1 MRIMILIHITRIP
14 PLLPILILKLHILDP
29 NLLLPILPTAATAPL
44 AGSGRGLSGLSRRRG
59 FRSSTG
65 VAAFFVV
72 EAPGSG
78 SARAAGGGAGAGVG
92 ACFVGAVGAY
102 VVEYLP
108 TSQSFLLRQPRPRMG
123 MAIPLVI
130 ERQRRIPTRL
140 RPALPAR
147 IALRAPRT
155 PPRTR
160 TPPRSPA
167 RETRR
172 IVEIVVVR
180 IDALG
185 AVPQLL
191 PPPQEFLL
199 GDLHV
204 RVSRATPVFV
214 VPDSR
219 SDGGG
224 ARRDGATRRG
234 RSPGGATPSAG
245 HGGIVSSSSFARLFV
260 VPRLDALG
268 TRRHENLPPAAHFL
282 RRHLHLRMVVATALL
297 VEGGGEF
304 LVHVAAATGGILGE
318 LVGRAVELGF
328 ALFDFAGAAEGGDAA
343 GFVEFG
349 GAFGA
354 VHLQLHP
361 H

>member
-1 MRIMILIHITRIP
+1 
-14 PLLPILILKLHILDP
+14 
-29 NLLLPILPTAATAPL
+29 
-44 AGSGRGLSGLSRRRG
+44 
-59 FRSSTG
+59 
-65 VAAFFVV
+65 
-72 EAPGSG
+72 
-78 SARAAGGGAGAGVG
+78 
-92 ACFVGAVGAY
+92 
-102 VVEYLP
+102 
-108 TSQSFLLRQPRPRMG
+108 MG

-155 PPRTR
+155 PPRTG
-160 TPPRSPA
+160 TPPRSPT
-167 RETRR
+167 RKTRR
-172 IVEIVVVR
+172 IVEIVVIR

-185 AVPQLL
+185 TVPQLL

-224 ARRDGATRRG
+224 ARRDGTTRRG
-234 RSPGGATPSAG
+234 RSPGGTTPSAG
-245 HGGIVSSSSFARLFV
+245 HGGIVPSSHSSLARLFV

-282 RRHLHLRMVVATALL
+282 RRHLHLRVVVATALL

-304 LVHVAAATGGILGE
+304 LVHVAAAAGGLLGE
-318 LVGRAVELGF
+318 LVGGAVELGF
-328 ALFDFAGAAEGGDAA
+328 ALFHFAGAAEGGDAP

-354 VHLQLHP
+354 VLEGCIGLERANEES
-361 H
+361 